1 MYQAYLSSLSV
12 MIHAGLTILG
22 WEYCVPDMK
31 KFNWA
36 NSQSINLSMKN
47 LIWVAFCK
55 VLTKAIKFKDTG
67 QWLASLLKEYCVVLQ
82 VTNIT
87 HNPPTPNLFENTFHQ
102 EFSKYNN

>member
-31 KFNWA
+31 KFNGA

-55 VLTKAIKFKDTG
+55 VLTKAIKFKDMG
-67 QWLASLLKEYCVVLQ
+67 QQLA
-82 VTNIT
+82 
-87 HNPPTPNLFENTFHQ
+87 
-102 EFSKYNN
+102 